1 MSHVDEGT
9 LHAYLD
15 GELPSAERTAL
26 EAHLADCAT
35 CRANLTEERALRER
49 AAALLGSARPAERP
63 APPLEQLRRESKRSP
78 WHVRRSFAWAAS
90 IALALGIGYYLR
102 NPVEEMAPAN
112 TPAPEFGLY
121 DRQAAPSGTLP
132 AKAPPGRRPAPP
144 PRPPRPAAAELA
156 QMMEKD
162 SAATRVALR
171 SNEALTHAGPPSAVA
186 AAAARPR
193 ADSPSANLP
202 TVDGVLADRS
212 QPALA
217 QANARGAYNRSA
229 RELVDTAWPV
239 INQPAARSI
248 LGAEP
253 VGLPGLT
260 TRKIRRSPGSDGT
273 VVVEQALDASTVI
286 QIFQRAASAG
296 SLSDSTSYG
305 FTGGFER
312 ARANRLARFVGRLR
326 VEITGPLSADSLN
339 RLLEQVAPLP

>member
-26 EAHLADCAT
+26 EAHLAECAT

-49 AAALLGSARPAERP
+49 ATALLGSARPAERP
-63 APPLEQLRRESKRSP
+63 APPLEQLRRESKRAP

-102 NPVEEMAPAN
+102 NPVAEMAPAT

-121 DRQAAPSGTLP
+121 DRQAAPFATQP

-144 PRPPRPAAAELA
+144 PRPPAAADEVT

-171 SNEALTHAGPPSAVA
+171 SNESLTHAGPPSAVA
-186 AAAARPR
+186 AAAVRPR

-202 TVDGVLADRS
+202 TVDGVLADRNP
-212 QPALA
+212 PALA
-217 QANARGAYNRSA
+217 PANARGAYNRSA

-273 VVVEQALDASTVI
+273 VVVEQSLDASTVI

-305 FTGGFER
+305 YTGGFER